1 MMLGEL
7 DAANGFLHKAIRLA
21 HQSHNNDA
29 IIYTYSLV
37 DLLLDL
43 VQSHITSLVY
53 QNVPVV
59 ILASFS
65 TDGQLGFCSR

>member
-21 HQSHNNDA
+21 HQSQNDDA